1 MDKKN
6 AISLDR
12 QDVDK
17 ALLHALER
25 GINDMENGQEL
36 PLKEAMDRVRGIRA
50 DRKKIRA

>member
-25 GINDMENGQEL
+25 GINDMENGQEF

-50 DRKKIRA
+50 ERKKIRA

>member
-1 MDKKN
+1 MDKEN
-6 AISLDR
+6 VISLEK

-36 PLKEAMDRVRGIRA
+36 PLKEAMDRVRRIRA
-50 DRKKIRA
+50 DRKNMML